1 MKVGLNFGET
11 IMGKHYPAGSVI
23 DIFEPDA
30 LALIEKGRAAAVK
43 DGTMARKK
51 AYGVPGC
58 MPPAGFMGV
67 NMPESAQNNSIAP
80 QHKKK
85 QKTNT
90 LKR

>member
-30 LALIEKGRAAAVK
+30 LALIAKGRAAAVK

-51 AYGVPGC
+51 AYGIPGC
-58 MPPAGFMGV
+58 MPPAGFDTMT
-67 NMPESAQNNSIAP
+67 
-80 QHKKK
+80 KKAEPPKSEATK

-90 LKR
+90 LKK